1 MIKQPIKIAI
11 CGFGRF
17 AKKRILP
24 ALNITSKLKLAA
36 IIDRDTNISQLPN
49 NVLRFR
55 SFDEMLNSSDID
67 CVYIATPN
75 YLHASQTIESLK
87 KGLHVICE
95 KPMAINKNDCLK
107 MIQTAKDKKL
117 QLSVGHMLRYSDAIN
132 EVRNLIVSKSF
143 GKLSFIE
150 VIFNYDMKF
159 TKRDWANSREYSGG
173 GALIDAGIHCID
185 VIQFLLG
192 TSIKLKNIDSFRAN
206 KKNIENEIECSF
218 LSDDISCS
226 IKVNSNKQ
234 YESSLILNFSNGKLN
249 LKNFASTSGFI
260 DIDFVSNKTSI
271 NNYLKKIDVTKTY
284 SNQIDDFANS
294 ISSGKPNYHNA
305 EQATEAIGIV
315 EQIYGVA
322 KLSLISDDSKH

>member
-24 ALNITSKLKLAA
+24 ALNSTSKLKLAG
-36 IIDRDTNISQLPN
+36 IIDRDTNILQLPN

-55 SFDEMLNSSDID
+55 SFNEMLNSSDID

-132 EVRNLIVSKSF
+132 EVRNLIDSNSL
-143 GKLSFIE
+143 GKLLFIE

-159 TKRDWANSREYSGG
+159 TKRNWANSIEYSGG

-185 VIQFLLG
+185 VIQFFVQ
-192 TSIKLKNIDSFRAN
+192 LK
-206 KKNIENEIECSF
+206 
-218 LSDDISCS
+218 
-226 IKVNSNKQ
+226 
-234 YESSLILNFSNGKLN
+234 
-249 LKNFASTSGFI
+249 
-260 DIDFVSNKTSI
+260 
-271 NNYLKKIDVTKTY
+271 
-284 SNQIDDFANS
+284 
-294 ISSGKPNYHNA
+294 
-305 EQATEAIGIV
+305 
-315 EQIYGVA
+315 
-322 KLSLISDDSKH
+322 